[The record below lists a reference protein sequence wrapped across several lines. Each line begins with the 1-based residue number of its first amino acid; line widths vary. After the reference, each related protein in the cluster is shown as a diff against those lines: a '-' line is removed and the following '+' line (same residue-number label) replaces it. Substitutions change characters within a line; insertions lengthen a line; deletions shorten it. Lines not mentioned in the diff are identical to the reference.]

1 MASRASARD
10 RVERRLGAGGGGSV
24 GAASLSGAGGGAV
37 APEFGEATR
46 DLLHRTYERLGAD
59 PAWRVEVSYR
69 ERLAAL
75 RRGGAGLDSSRAP
88 AEAAP
93 GEPRIA
99 GRVLDPANMVW
110 VAPWP
115 SAAAAAARLKSP
127 RRSSRSGGSQGT
139 SGRSPSPPRP
149 PWNSVTARAA
159 SPKRERPASVFC
171 SSPEKSRGGAVGR
184 ARAGAASA
192 GKGASTGVGARAGA
206 GPGTTQRPS
215 PARAP
220 KADDMRA
227 RTPSPSRRDVARRQR
242 EQERDATPLSL
253 SDLDGS
259 RVGSDLLG
267 ASSNSLRGSGISAAA
282 PKAASPGASVLK
294 VASDPA
300 SPRRHVSFID
310 ATAEPP
316 APTEAGEDSL
326 NAHDA
331 HDAHDLREP
340 QHALDSPPPSLPP
353 SPRLGPAREPDA
365 DDAWVEIVSS
375 FKRGA
380 AIPQDSIARE
390 LDRVEGK
397 AELLTRSE
405 ATLKELERLE
415 RAVFE
420 QHKLLVM
427 TWSMPPQR

>member
-10 RVERRLGAGGGGSV
+10 RVERRLGAHGGSV
-24 GAASLSGAGGGAV
+24 GAASLSGARGGAV

-99 GRVLDPANMVW
+99 GRILGPANMVW
-110 VAPWP
+110 MAPWP

-127 RRSSRSGGSQGT
+127 RRSSRSGGSQGM

-149 PWNSVTARAA
+149 PWNSVTAKAA
-159 SPKRERPASVFC
+159 SPKRERPASDFC
-171 SSPEKSRGGAVGR
+171 SSPVKSRGGAVGR
-184 ARAGAASA
+184 ARAGASA
-192 GKGASTGVGARAGA
+192 GTGASTAVGARAGA
-206 GPGTTQRPS
+206 GPGTTQRPA

-220 KADDMRA
+220 EADDMHA

-242 EQERDATPLSL
+242 QQERDATPLSL

-259 RVGSDLLG
+259 RASDLLG
-267 ASSNSLRGSGISAAA
+267 ASSNRLRGSGISAAA

-294 VASDPA
+294 VASDPV

-310 ATAEPP
+310 ATAELP
-316 APTEAGEDSL
+316 APTEAGEDSFD
-326 NAHDA
+326 AHNA

-390 LDRVEGK
+390 LDRLEGK
-397 AELLTRSE
+397 AELITRSE

-427 TWSMPPQR
+427 TWSMPPPR